1 MMTYLFKKIITFSL
15 TLIFFLLHFTGFST
29 VGGPVN
35 IDVLGFDSKT
45 NTIYFTRT
53 DWAECIC
60 ETDLYTYS
68 IDTDSL
74 DVISDW
80 SPRGE
85 FVNHRA
91 AILKSKGLDY
101 LAQPDSTALPAFVS
115 YSPKSEVKY
124 YNKVVMDTTVAAPF
138 KLTIFEE
145 EYSYYQCYQHSDEP
159 EIIHLKI
166 DDDLGLLFIKFQGE
180 CMEGNWIDS
189 LIFYSKKNGKL
200 ISKKLTAND
209 VRPLDDWK

>member
-1 MMTYLFKKIITFSL
+1 MKTNPKIKILALSLLFC
-15 TLIFFLLHFTGFST
+15 FLHLTGFST
-29 VGGPVN
+29 VGGPVK
-35 IDVLGFDSKT
+35 IDVLGFDSST

-53 DWAECIC
+53 SWAECDC
-60 ETDLYTYS
+60 PTELYTYQ
-68 IDTDSL
+68 IDTDS
-74 DVISDW
+74 VEIITNW
-80 SPRGE
+80 SPKYE
-85 FVNHRA
+85 FAKHRN
-91 AILKSKGLDY
+91 AIIKSKGLDY
-101 LAQPDSTALPAFVS
+101 LEQPDTTALPAFVRHS
-115 YSPKSEVKY
+115 REPEVKY
-124 YNKVVMDTTVAAPF
+124 YNKVVMDTTIAKPF
-138 KLTIFEE
+138 KITIFEKD
-145 EYSYYQCYQHSDEP
+145 YSYYQCYQHSEEP